1 MNWYLNV
8 IKNYVT
14 FSGRARRKEFW
25 MFVLINLIFGAIAA
39 ALDRAFGFSSTQ
51 VVNGM
56 TTYNAGIISIIYSL
70 AVLLPGLAV
79 AFRRLHDTGRSGGW
93 IFINLVPLIGW
104 IWYIVLVATAGQV
117 GDNKYGP
124 DPKAV

>member
-1 MNWYLNV
+1 MNWYVKV

-25 MFVLINLIFGAIAA
+25 MFVLINIIISAIAA
-39 ALDRAFGFSSTQ
+39 ALDRAFGFSTTQ

-79 AFRRLHDTGRSGGW
+79 AFRRLQDRKS
-93 IFINLVPLIGW
+93 V
-104 IWYIVLVATAGQV
+104 V
-117 GDNKYGP
+117 
-124 DPKAV
+124 